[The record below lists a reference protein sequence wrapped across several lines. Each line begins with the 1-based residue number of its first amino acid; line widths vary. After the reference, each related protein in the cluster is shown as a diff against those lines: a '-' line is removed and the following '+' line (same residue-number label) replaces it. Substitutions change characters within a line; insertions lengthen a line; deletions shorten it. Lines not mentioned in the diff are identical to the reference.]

1 VGVSS
6 RYILRQGPVIGALGL
21 TAYRAVQQRW
31 GHPSTATPIPGR
43 PIQRRVRPLPRTLIE
58 AYVRYVGGDPKAYRG
73 EVPPH
78 LFPQWCMPALAGTLE
93 QTHYP
98 LLKIVNAG
106 CRVQVNR
113 AIGDRE
119 PLRVRAQLQDVDDDG
134 RRAVL
139 HQEVSTGPESHPDA
153 LEIDFFARVPVST
166 PERKPERKPGDRVAR
181 GGNGRER
188 PHVAFEA
195 RELARIRLGRDAGLG
210 FAKLTGDFNP
220 IHWVPAYARASG
232 FPNVILHGFGT
243 LAHAWEGLNK
253 RLFGGDIHAIASF
266 DAKFTRPLVLP
277 HEVGLYVLG
286 KQVFVGDAPG
296 GPAYLIGNFST
307 RGDLWAT

>member
-1 VGVSS
+1 
-6 RYILRQGPVIGALGL
+6 
-21 TAYRAVQQRW
+21 
-31 GHPSTATPIPGR
+31 
-43 PIQRRVRPLPRTLIE
+43 
-58 AYVRYVGGDPKAYRG
+58 VRYVGGDPKAYRG

-78 LFPQWCMPALAGTLE
+78 LFPQWCMPALARTLE

-106 CRVQVNR
+106 CRVRVNGV
-113 AIGDRE
+113 IGDRE
-119 PLRVRAQLQDVDDDG
+119 PLRVHAQLQDVDDDG
-134 RRAVL
+134 RRAIL
-139 HQEVSTGPESHPDA
+139 HQNLSTGPESNSDA
-153 LEIDFFARVPVST
+153 LQIDFFARVPLG
-166 PERKPERKPGDRVAR
+166 KPERKPGDRAR
-181 GGNGRER
+181 DGNGGNRPEPSRGRER

-243 LAHAWEGLNK
+243 LAHAWEGLNR
-253 RLFGGDIHAIASF
+253 RLFGGDVRAIASF
-266 DAKFTRPLVLP
+266 DVKFTRPLVLP

-286 KQVFVGDAPG
+286 QQVFVGDAPG
-296 GPAYLIGNFST
+296 GPAYLIGTFST

>member
-1 VGVSS
+1 
-6 RYILRQGPVIGALGL
+6 
-21 TAYRAVQQRW
+21 
-31 GHPSTATPIPGR
+31 
-43 PIQRRVRPLPRTLIE
+43 
-58 AYVRYVGGDPKAYRG
+58 
-73 EVPPH
+73 
-78 LFPQWCMPALAGTLE
+78 MPALAGTLE

-106 CRVQVNR
+106 CRVQVNGV
-113 AIGDRE
+113 ISDRE

-139 HQEVSTGPESHPDA
+139 HQDVRTGPESNPDA
-153 LEIDFFARVPVST
+153 LQIDFFARVPIG
-166 PERKPERKPGDRVAR
+166 KPERKPGDRAR
-181 GGNGRER
+181 DGNGGNRPGPTASPASASAIASMALQDAPARPAELARARER

-243 LAHAWEGLNK
+243 LAHAWEGLNR
-253 RLFGGDIHAIASF
+253 RLFGGDVHAIASF
-266 DAKFTRPLVLP
+266 DVKFTRPLVLP

-286 KQVFVGDAPG
+286 QQVFVGDAPG